1 MRTLQECQ
9 ILPVDGFVNT
19 SYSSLAVVIS
29 VTYANLEPPFKTSI
43 FSMLDTMMALHNL
56 NVRTARWQ

>member
-9 ILPVDGFVNT
+9 ILPVDGFANR

-29 VTYANLEPPFKTSI
+29 VKNANLEPPFKTTI
-43 FSMLDTMMALHNL
+43 FPVLDTTTALHN
-56 NVRTARWQ
+56 